1 MIGTRRSDIG
11 LEPKSL
17 LVEASRSN
25 RWNGLDLD
33 SQKRGRRFYR
43 YRAQEMSRKKA
54 WTITRSRSSD
64 GKRHW
69 SSLSQVR
76 CIRERSKSLCLD
88 PETEMSLRWWPLE
101 SQTRHQVKGFP
112 LLAEDVADLPSVVF
126 PILLKIFSI
135 IVKAYPRAMLWKNAD
150 PSMQFALTL
159 VNQIQSNPVYLD
171 MLVRAFD
178 PNQEEEVQEVSIEG
192 LDRVLS
198 DLRFVAS
205 SQLPSSRTNS
215 KGKGRADHPSE
226 WIVNW
231 FPDYLMSI
239 KDLDSHRL
247 TSAPKGTPPSVDDLA
262 FSDAMATTMGF
273 FMQTLQPRRFSE
285 GFRAAIFEYG
295 ITVSTLRGLRSARL
309 TFAILDFFCF
319 VRRIS
324 RHQCFARSVYPQS
337 LRQCARHSC

>member
-1 MIGTRRSDIG
+1 VREFPPLQENS
-11 LEPKSL
+11 
-17 LVEASRSN
+17 A
-25 RWNGLDLD
+25 D
-33 SQKRGRRFYR
+33 S
-43 YRAQEMSRKKA
+43 
-54 WTITRSRSSD
+54 
-64 GKRHW
+64 
-69 SSLSQVR
+69 
-76 CIRERSKSLCLD
+76 
-88 PETEMSLRWWPLE
+88 
-101 SQTRHQVKGFP
+101 
-112 LLAEDVADLPSVVF
+112 PSPVF
-126 PILLKIFSI
+126 PVLLKIFSI

-159 VNQIQSNPVYLD
+159 VNQIQNNPVYLD

-192 LDRVLS
+192 LDQVLS

-205 SQLPSSRTNS
+205 SQLPSSRTNA

-247 TSAPKGTPPSVDDLA
+247 TNAPKGTPPSVDDLA

-295 ITVSTLRGLRSARL
+295 ITVGTYPKC
-309 TFAILDFFCF
+309 D
-319 VRRIS
+319 RRN
-324 RHQCFARSVYPQS
+324 
-337 LRQCARHSC
+337 